1 MFLKVKIEDKSLII
15 NLGSDLTKAQDLV
28 QMFEQNAVVVKE
40 NYSSVCKVEVNSTI
54 ELGSEIKFE
63 KSGYSGEETNLI
75 ISTESTVVGA
85 VNADANLFVDI
96 NSINKKHLEH
106 VAKLKKEIDNLNAVI
121 TTQKVMIEGLENSD
135 TDD

>member
-15 NLGSDLTKAQDLV
+15 NLGKDLTKAQDLV
-28 QMFEQNAVVVKE
+28 QMFEKNAVVVKE
-40 NYSSVCKVEVNSTI
+40 NYSSVCKVEVSSTI

-75 ISTESTVVGA
+75 ISAESSISGA

-96 NSINKKHLEH
+96 DTINKKHIEQ
-106 VAKLKKEIDNLNAVI
+106 VAKLRKEIELLNSTVSVLNS
-121 TTQKVMIEGLENSD
+121 KIEEFESVD
-135 TDD
+135 E

>member
-40 NYSSVCKVEVNSTI
+40 NYSSVCKVDVSSTI

-75 ISTESTVVGA
+75 ISANASVVGA
-85 VNADANLFVDI
+85 VNADSNLFVDI
-96 NSINKKHLEH
+96 NAINKKHLDQ
-106 VAKLKKEIDNLNAVI
+106 VAKIKKEIELLNSTISVLNS
-121 TTQKVMIEGLENSD
+121 KVEELESNED
-135 TDD
+135 